1 MKQKQKAGGQDQC
14 LPGPLPCFYTVR
26 LFRPLARRRL
36 RTRLPPLVAIRTRKP
51 WVLFLF
57 VLLNAVKFFFI
68 YPSPVQ
74 CNKLLRKP

>member
-1 MKQKQKAGGQDQC
+1 MKQRQKAGGQD
-14 LPGPLPCFYTVR
+14 LSSGPLALFYTVS

-36 RTRLPPLVAIRTRKP
+36 RTRLPPLVAMRTRKP

-57 VLLNAVKFFFI
+57 VLLNAVRFFFI

-74 CNKLLRKP
+74 FNKLPCKP